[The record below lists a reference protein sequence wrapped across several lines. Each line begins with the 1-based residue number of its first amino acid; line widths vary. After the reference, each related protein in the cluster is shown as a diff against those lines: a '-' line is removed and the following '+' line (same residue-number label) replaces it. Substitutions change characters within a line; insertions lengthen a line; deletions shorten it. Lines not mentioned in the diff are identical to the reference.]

1 MDNNGQKI
9 KSQLNWEVEMKTHT
23 IIFLI
28 ITLLLFSPFLKAQ
41 TTPIRTEIHIIRY
54 SDGSGMSEQT
64 ARDAIDTLN
73 NFYSST
79 NMIFIIDTII
89 TVNTSNTTLSFDYVN
104 PSLVSINN
112 LLFIYLFVN

>member
-1 MDNNGQKI
+1 
-9 KSQLNWEVEMKTHT
+9 MKTHT

-41 TTPIRTEIHIIRY
+41 TTPIRTEIHIIRF
-54 SDGSGMSEQT
+54 SDGSGMTEQT

-89 TVNTSNTTLSFDYVN
+89 TVNTSNTTVKFLYT
-104 PSLVSINN
+104 P
-112 LLFIYLFVN
+112 